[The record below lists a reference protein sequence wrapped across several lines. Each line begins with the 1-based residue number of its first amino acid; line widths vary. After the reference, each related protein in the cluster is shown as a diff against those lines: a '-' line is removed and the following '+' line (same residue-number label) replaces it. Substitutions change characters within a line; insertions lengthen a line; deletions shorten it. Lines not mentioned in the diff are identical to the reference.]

1 MESFLVNF
9 KNNTQDIIKK
19 TEKETLNTFKTEVPS
34 IDFHHKDEKSFN
46 EFSKITEKTYRECF
60 KFPPKMFSN
69 TELIDFGAGT
79 GHNTISLAN
88 WGAKCTLV
96 ELSDKS
102 LGIAKEVFELRAKNL
117 ENHRFVNSSIFD
129 YEEKNKLYDIVH
141 CRGVLS
147 HTAGKEKAFKKI
159 SSYLKK
165 GGYLIFGDPN
175 KAGGFQNMLQR
186 YALYKFSN
194 NDEEI
199 VKNSEIL
206 FKEDID
212 RSQAAVPRTRNE
224 IIYDRWVIQ
233 SQDDPSLEE
242 VTKWMSDCGL
252 KLYSSYP
259 AYPQFLLTDSHY
271 NKNKVDF
278 EKVKNIPVLSE
289 ILWMMK
295 TEDDISESKTI
306 EKDLSVLNNHFNKFA
321 SYVANCNKKTKIETK
336 EFFELSDDILNSI
349 DDVSFVNKLKDKF
362 KNFILESKELVKIV
376 NSKNISDVDEH
387 IKKCSLL
394 FKGPC
399 GVRHVD
405 FIANKEI

>member
-1 MESFLVNF
+1 MSNESIL
-9 KNNTQDIIKK
+9 KK
-19 TEKETLNTFKTEVPS
+19 VEQETLNTFKTEVPS
-34 IDFHHKDEKSFN
+34 IDFHHKDEKSFD
-46 EFSKITEKTYRECF
+46 EFSKNTEKTYRQCF
-60 KFPPKMFSN
+60 KFPPKMFYN

-102 LGIAKEVFELRAKNL
+102 LEIAKEVFKLRAKNY
-117 ENHRFVNSSIFD
+117 NDHKFVNSSIFD

-159 SSYLKK
+159 CSYLKK

-194 NDEEI
+194 SDEEI

-206 FKEDID
+206 FKDDID

-233 SQDDPSLEE
+233 SQDDPSVEE
-242 VTKWMSDCGL
+242 VMKWMLNCGL
-252 KLYSSYP
+252 KLYSAYP
-259 AYPQFLLTDSHY
+259 TYPQFLLTDSYY

-278 EKVKNIPVLSE
+278 EKLKNISVLSE

-295 TEDDISESKTI
+295 TEDDISEIKLV
-306 EKDLSVLNNHFNKFA
+306 ENDLSMLKDNFDKLA
-321 SYVANCNKKTKIETK
+321 SYLANCNKKTKIETK

-349 DDVSFVNKLKDKF
+349 DNVKFINNLKDKF
-362 KNFILESKELVKIV
+362 KNFIHESKELIEIV
-376 NSKNISDVDEH
+376 NNKNLDDVGSY
-387 IKKCSLL
+387 IKKCSML

-405 FIANKEI
+405 FIAYKGD

>member
-1 MESFLVNF
+1 MTE
-9 KNNTQDIIKK
+9 TDIVKK
-19 TEKETLNTFKTEVPS
+19 TELETLATFKKEVPS
-34 IDFHHKDEKSFN
+34 IDFHHKDDESFEKII
-46 EFSKITEKTYRECF
+46 KITEKTYRECF

-79 GHNTISLAN
+79 GHNTICLAN

-102 LGIAKEVFELRAKNL
+102 SGISKEVFKLRAKNF

-147 HTAGKEKAFKKI
+147 HTAAKEKAFKKI
-159 SSYLKK
+159 CSFLKK

-186 YALYKFSN
+186 YALYNFSE
-194 NDEEI
+194 NDEQI
-199 VKNSEIL
+199 VSNSEML
-206 FKEDID
+206 FKDDID
-212 RSQAAVPRTRNE
+212 RSQNAVPRTRNE

-233 SQDDPSLEE
+233 SQDDPSFEE
-242 VTKWMSDCGL
+242 VNKWLIESGL
-252 KLYSSYP
+252 KIYSSFP
-259 AYPQFLLTDSHY
+259 NLPEFLYTDSYY
-271 NKNKVDF
+271 NNQRQDLSKT
-278 EKVKNIPVLSE
+278 KNISILAE

-295 TEDDISESKTI
+295 TEDDFKDIKNI
-306 EKDLSVLNNHFNKFA
+306 ENDLSKLSENFA
-321 SYVANCNKKTKIETK
+321 KLTSYVANCNKQTKIDTK
-336 EFFELSDDILNSI
+336 EFFLISDNLIKEIENLGFINNLK
-349 DDVSFVNKLKDKF
+349 NKLKVLVGESKQLIELVNNKKIKDLE
-362 KNFILESKELVKIV
+362 NFI
-376 NSKNISDVDEH
+376 NN
-387 IKKCSLL
+387 CSTL

-405 FIANKEI
+405 FIAYKN

>member
-1 MESFLVNF
+1 MTE
-9 KNNTQDIIKK
+9 TDIVKK
-19 TEKETLNTFKTEVPS
+19 TELETLATFKKEVPS
-34 IDFHHKDEKSFN
+34 IDFHHKDDESFEKFI
-46 EFSKITEKTYRECF
+46 KITEKTYRECF

-79 GHNTISLAN
+79 GHNTICLAN

-102 LGIAKEVFELRAKNL
+102 SGISKEVFKLRAKNF

-147 HTAGKEKAFKKI
+147 HTAAKEKAFKKI
-159 SSYLKK
+159 CSFLKK

-186 YALYKFSN
+186 YALYNFSE
-194 NDEEI
+194 NDEQI
-199 VKNSEIL
+199 VSNSEML
-206 FKEDID
+206 FKDDID
-212 RSQAAVPRTRNE
+212 RSQNAVPRTRNE

-233 SQDDPSLEE
+233 SQDDPSFEE
-242 VTKWMSDCGL
+242 VNKWLIESGL
-252 KLYSSYP
+252 KIYSSFP
-259 AYPQFLLTDSHY
+259 NLPEFLYTDSYY
-271 NKNKVDF
+271 NNQRQDLSKT
-278 EKVKNIPVLSE
+278 KNISILAE

-295 TEDDISESKTI
+295 TEDDFKDIKNI
-306 EKDLSVLNNHFNKFA
+306 ENDLSKLSENFA
-321 SYVANCNKKTKIETK
+321 KLTSYVANCNKQTKIDTK
-336 EFFELSDDILNSI
+336 EFFLISDNLIKEIENLGFINNLK
-349 DDVSFVNKLKDKF
+349 NKLKVFVAESKQLIELVNNKKIKDVE
-362 KNFILESKELVKIV
+362 NFI
-376 NSKNISDVDEH
+376 NN
-387 IKKCSLL
+387 CSTL

-405 FIANKEI
+405 FIAYKN

>member
-1 MESFLVNF
+1 MTDQ
-9 KNNTQDIIKK
+9 KIIKK
-19 TEKETLNTFKTEVPS
+19 TEQETLNTFKTEIPS
-34 IDFHHKDEKSFN
+34 IDFHHKDDKNFK
-46 EFSKITEKTYRECF
+46 EFTKNTEKTYRECF
-60 KFPPKMFSN
+60 KFPAKMFSN

-102 LGIAKEVFELRAKNL
+102 LEVAKEVFRLRAKNF
-117 ENHRFVNSSIFD
+117 NDHKFVNSSIFD
-129 YEEKNKLYDIVH
+129 FEEKNKLYDIVH

-147 HTAGKEKAFKKI
+147 HTAGKEIAFKKI
-159 SSYLKK
+159 CSYLKK

-186 YALYKFSN
+186 YAVYKFSN

-206 FKEDID
+206 FKDDID
-212 RSQAAVPRTRNE
+212 RSQAAVPRTRRE

-233 SQDDPSLEE
+233 SQDDPSIEE
-242 VTKWMSDCGL
+242 VTKWMLECGL

-259 AYPQFLLTDSHY
+259 TYPQFFLTDSYY
-271 NKNKVDF
+271 NKDRVDF
-278 EKVKNIPVLSE
+278 EKVKNISVLSE

-295 TEDDISESKTI
+295 TEDDISESKSI
-306 EKDLSVLNNHFNKFA
+306 ESDLSSLYNYFDKLT
-321 SYVANCNKKTKIETK
+321 SYVANCNTKTKIETK
-336 EFFELSDDILNSI
+336 QFFELSDDILNSI
-349 DDVSFVNKLKDKF
+349 ENIKFVNNLKEKF
-362 KNFILESKELVKIV
+362 KNFILESQKLIEIV
-376 NSKNISDVDEH
+376 NSKNLNDVSSYL
-387 IKKCSLL
+387 KKCSLL

-405 FIANKEI
+405 FIAYKGD